1 MKILI
6 LCICFILLC
15 IAIKCLDIGIKGLFD
30 DYTEWYLKWLDE
42 KDEDH
47 K

>member
-6 LCICFILLC
+6 LCICFILSC
-15 IAIKCLDIGIKGLFD
+15 IAIKLLYTGIKGLFD
-30 DYTEWYLKWLDE
+30 AYTEWYLKWLDE